1 MTFSNVDEPVRVLR
15 GTLSLLR
22 CFFFFDLCW
31 LLSGIGMIILAVTN
45 NVQTP
50 NRSLVIVSGGA
61 LGFYASISALVNSLA
76 SHGMRTWRRG
86 FLLPWLGF
94 YMTIF
99 CLLVSY
105 LANSL
110 YENRL
115 RWNHVFLFL
124 ATFAIY
130 SCLRHV
136 SIKCDTPDVRRLIN
150 DIVDVQ
156 AVQADGPSQARGKR
170 GTRGTS

>member
-124 ATFAIY
+124 ATFPTPPNSPPII
-130 SCLRHV
+130 
-136 SIKCDTPDVRRLIN
+136 SIL
-150 DIVDVQ
+150 
-156 AVQADGPSQARGKR
+156 S
-170 GTRGTS
+170 